1 LKLGLTTKM
10 VEEVFVEGHL
20 AAQSRVGRLRRTKEL
35 STLCLSQARH
45 GPIVNVTPKTTKLM
59 GATLAILCRFS
70 EDTNS
75 VFKAAMRWCF
85 KLQVAQISV
94 TFGVDDVVFLT
105 SPATPYRYR
114 PVRGGET
121 VPPVLMKHGS

>member
-1 LKLGLTTKM
+1 M

-35 STLCLSQARH
+35 STLCLSQARP
-45 GPIVNVTPKTTKLM
+45 GPIVNVMPKTTKLM

-75 VFKAAMRWCF
+75 VFKPAMRWCF

-94 TFGVDDVVFLT
+94 AFGVDDVGSSDLT
-105 SPATPYRYR
+105 GDAISVSPGPAPSHSPFFRALA
-114 PVRGGET
+114 PVSA
-121 VPPVLMKHGS
+121 KA